1 MDCKKE
7 QLMGMKRAS
16 TLNGRNLTPVD
27 RVSYLARA
35 RNVIPGGASAGGRR
49 VFDDV
54 IVRTAGAYLWNAD
67 GKRFIDYLLSYGP
80 IVVGHSDPRVN
91 EAVLRTAAT
100 NDLHWVGPQAGEVE
114 LAELIVEL
122 VPSAEQVAF
131 VTSGSDALLHAVH
144 VAREASG
151 RRKLLK
157 FHGSFVGWQDSLA
170 KGANFDVRPDS
181 VPDPD
186 DANAGGIHPDAL
198 ADIIVV
204 EWNDAAAVRAAFA
217 AEGGQ
222 IAAVVCEPYVL
233 SYGCVAPAPG
243 FLELLR
249 ELTTVYGALLVF
261 DEVKTGFRMHLG
273 GYQTVAGVTPDLT
286 ALGKALSNGYPLGAL
301 AGRADLMELLGTRT
315 SLDGTHYANP
325 YALAAGLA
333 TLPIL
338 QEGGMAH
345 MAQLGDRLREG
356 LTRAAHDA
364 GVTVTITGYAS
375 AFMIN
380 WLPEPPIT
388 FQHAARADF
397 ARAEAFRVAML
408 DAGILLP
415 PFVITDSRLCV
426 ATTADD
432 VDETIAAAARA
443 FRHVA

>member
-1 MDCKKE
+1 LD
-7 QLMGMKRAS
+7 RA
-16 TLNGRNLTPVD
+16 
-27 RVSYLARA
+27 SYLARA
-35 RNVIPGGASAGGRR
+35 RRVIPGGASAGGRR
-49 VFDDV
+49 VFEDV

-80 IVVGHSDPRVN
+80 IVVGHSDSRVN

-144 VAREASG
+144 VAREATG

-157 FHGSFVGWQDSLA
+157 FHGSFVGWQDPLA
-170 KGANFDVRPDS
+170 KGANFDVRPDA
-181 VPDPD
+181 VPGPD
-186 DANAGGIHPDAL
+186 DPNAGGIHPGAI
-198 ADIIVV
+198 ADVIVV

-249 ELTTVYGALLVF
+249 ELTAAHGALLVF

-273 GYQTVAGVTPDLT
+273 GYQAVVGVTPDLT

-301 AGRADLMELLGTRT
+301 AGPANLMELLGTRT

-325 YALAAGLA
+325 YALAAGRA
-333 TLPIL
+333 TIPIL
-338 QEGGMAH
+338 RDGGMDH
-345 MAQLGDRLREG
+345 MERLGERLREG
-356 LTRAAHDA
+356 LARAARDA
-364 GVTVTITGYAS
+364 GVAVSITGFAS
-375 AFMIN
+375 AFMVN
-380 WLPEPPIT
+380 WLPEPPDT
-388 FQHAARADF
+388 FRQAAQADF
-397 ARAEAFRVAML
+397 ERAEAFRLAML
-408 DAGILLP
+408 DAGILMP

-426 ATTADD
+426 ATSADD
-432 VDETIAAAARA
+432 VDETVAAAARA
-443 FRHVA
+443 FQLVA